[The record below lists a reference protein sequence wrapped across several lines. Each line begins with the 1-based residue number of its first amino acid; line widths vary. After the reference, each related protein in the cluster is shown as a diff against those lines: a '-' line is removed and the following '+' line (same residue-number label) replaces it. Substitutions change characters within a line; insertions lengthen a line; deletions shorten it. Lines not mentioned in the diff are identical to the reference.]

1 MSRGTLPIN
10 APPEPIFRSTA
21 IDRLAATYYAYGMR
35 YLLRVAPV
43 LIAACVWAA
52 PPNLVLIMAD
62 DLGPEWISSYGGEGI
77 ETPNIDKLAE
87 GGMVFH
93 NAYSMPQCT
102 PTRITLLTGRY
113 PFRHGW
119 TNHWDV
125 PRWGAGFH
133 FDPTHNV
140 SFARLLREVGYATAI
155 AGKWQ
160 VNDFRVQPDIL
171 NRHGFDEWSMW
182 TGGEGDNPPSNERYW
197 DPYVFTNKEKS
208 RTYEGQF
215 GPDIFND
222 FLVDFVHR
230 NRERP
235 MLLYYPLALTHG
247 PLVPTP
253 HEPFAET
260 ALEKHKAM
268 VRYTDYLVGQLIKA
282 FDDAGVRENTIVF
295 FTTDNGTSRG
305 IRGSLNGRPVQGG
318 KGRLTENGPRAP
330 FIVNGPGLV
339 PASVE
344 TDALT
349 DFSDLLPTFCELS
362 GAPLPE
368 GVELDGKSIASVV
381 LGKDQTG
388 PRQWILAM
396 GAGAGLLDERG
407 VRGVLDYAP
416 RSIRDKRYKIQV
428 HHGAVQSLHDLQED
442 PDETNNLLHSSS
454 PHHVAALKKLR
465 AVAESL
471 PERDARPQYDPLPAQ
486 PWDVTIEDMRRR
498 QPRAPGTTN

>member
-1 MSRGTLPIN
+1 
-10 APPEPIFRSTA
+10 
-21 IDRLAATYYAYGMR
+21 
-35 YLLRVAPV
+35 
-43 LIAACVWAA
+43 
-52 PPNLVLIMAD
+52 
-62 DLGPEWISSYGGEGI
+62 
-77 ETPNIDKLAE
+77 
-87 GGMVFH
+87 
-93 NAYSMPQCT
+93 
-102 PTRITLLTGRY
+102 
-113 PFRHGW
+113 
-119 TNHWDV
+119 
-125 PRWGAGFH
+125 
-133 FDPTHNV
+133 
-140 SFARLLREVGYATAI
+140 
-155 AGKWQ
+155 
-160 VNDFRVQPDIL
+160 
-171 NRHGFDEWSMW
+171 
-182 TGGEGDNPPSNERYW
+182 
-197 DPYVFTNKEKS
+197 
-208 RTYEGQF
+208 
-215 GPDIFND
+215 
-222 FLVDFVHR
+222 
-230 NRERP
+230 
-235 MLLYYPLALTHG
+235 
-247 PLVPTP
+247 
-253 HEPFAET
+253 
-260 ALEKHKAM
+260 
-268 VRYTDYLVGQLIKA
+268 
-282 FDDAGVRENTIVF
+282 F

-339 PASVE
+339 PAGVE

-465 AVAESL
+465 ALAESL